1 MSRAA
6 RDALGRWQRMSRTAL
21 TRVEVIALFP
31 IMVLA
36 AYALGGAEMV
46 LAAAMVLP
54 SLLALQAM
62 GPKTDHASPLSPAIT
77 DHAIQSPDRAT
88 LLAML
93 KRIGAMPDM
102 ESACFVL
109 EVDDWNTVERR
120 IGTETARDLR
130 DECQKRLRA
139 AMRSD
144 DLVAELRPAQFGVV
158 LHPVAAARLGVRDA
172 IADRLRAGLGAP
184 ILVGE
189 TSLRLTACVGHAAL
203 AACGAAS
210 AEETITGATRAL
222 EEAKSAGPG
231 SVRAFVAGTSGKQ
244 RTPSHLTEEV
254 PAALASGAILAWFQP
269 QIDMRTG
276 AVAGF
281 EALARWDHATLGLL
295 GPGQFLASAE
305 NAGRIEEMGTR
316 IRQLALEAL
325 HAWDAAGHVPLT
337 VSVNACE
344 SELRNHSYA
353 EQVAWDLDAAG
364 IAPERLIIEVLES
377 VAADAGDDAIM
388 ATLAALRSQGIGL
401 DLDDFG
407 VGQASLLSIRRFGV
421 GRIKIDRSFVTGIDR
436 DTEQQAM
443 VGGIVSLG
451 RTMGLEALAE
461 GVETPQ
467 EEAALT
473 QLGCTYVQG
482 FGIAKPMPLSDTLK
496 WLENRTSLAAGAT
509 TPQRRLHSAE

>member
-93 KRIGAMPDM
+93 ERIGAMPDM

-130 DECQKRLRA
+130 DECQK
-139 AMRSD
+139 
-144 DLVAELRPAQFGVV
+144 
-158 LHPVAAARLGVRDA
+158 
-172 IADRLRAGLGAP
+172 RLRAGLGAP